1 MLIRCH
7 RTTDALHALAPH
19 WNALLQRSRS
29 DSIFLTW
36 EWISTWWEV
45 FGHRFDL
52 LVLTAEDADGRL
64 LGIAPTMVGRRRTA
78 SRLTFRALMIV
89 GQRGDTLAEYLDFI
103 VEPGHER
110 EVTAAFS
117 GFFRRELA
125 AEWDFMAFERI
136 LTTSPNL
143 PTLEATM
150 HRPRFVAARDARLK
164 SPHVTLAESWPALLA
179 SKSRNFRAQWNNS
192 WNRLHAEGRVEFLFG
207 GTDMPLETALAE
219 VTRLHRERWREKSAS
234 FKTDEYLAFHERLC
248 ARLHAN
254 GWLLLLLLAVDGKN
268 VAVRYDYVYAGK
280 LWCMQ
285 GGWSPEWA
293 AKRVGTLL
301 TGKVIEWGIA
311 HGLAE
316 YDFLGGDSEYKRRW
330 ATGERVMTNLTACN
344 TATLRGRA
352 WKWNRALEDAAR
364 HVRRR
369 LGRDAPA
376 PVDEPLPQAS
386 LAAAALPPRMLGAE
400 PSPVSARGGA

>member
-7 RTTDALHALAPH
+7 RTLEALQALAPH
-19 WNALLQRSRS
+19 WNPLLRRSRS
-29 DSIFLTW
+29 DAIFLTW

-45 FGHRFDL
+45 FGRRFEL
-52 LVLTAEDADGRL
+52 LVLTAEDADGRIV
-64 LGIAPTMVGRRRTA
+64 GIAPTMVGRRRTA
-78 SRLTFRALMIV
+78 SRLTFRALMII

-103 VEPGHER
+103 VEPGREH
-110 EVTAAFS
+110 EVTAAFCE
-117 GFFRRELA
+117 FLQHDVA

-143 PTLEATM
+143 PTLEATI
-150 HRPRFVAARDARLK
+150 HRPRFVAARDRRLK
-164 SPHVTLAESWPALLA
+164 SPYVTLGESWPDLLA
-179 SKSRNFRAQWNNS
+179 AKSRNFRAQWNNS
-192 WNRLHAEGRVEFLFG
+192 WNRLQAEGRVEFLFG
-207 GTDMPLETALAE
+207 GTDMPLAAALAE
-219 VTRLHRERWREKSAS
+219 VTRLHRERWREQSAS
-234 FKTDEYLAFHERLC
+234 FRTDEYLAFHERLC

-268 VAVRYDYVYAGK
+268 VAVRYDYVYADK
-280 LWCMQ
+280 IWCMQ

-311 HGLAE
+311 HGLRE
-316 YDFLGGDSEYKRRW
+316 YDFLGGDSDYKRRW

-352 WKWNRALEDAAR
+352 WKWNCALEDVAR
-364 HVRRR
+364 RLRRR
-369 LGRDAPA
+369 LRATP
-376 PVDEPLPQAS
+376 PSVEPRPQPP
-386 LAAAALPPRMLGAE
+386 LAATLPPRAIVAE
-400 PSPVSARGGA
+400 PAPLPARVRS